1 MGGSGVGLG
10 AGVSEGERVSVGGS
24 EVAIGGNGSK
34 VGDGMGVS
42 VISTQ
47 IFTRRVG
54 VIVGGGLSADEP
66 VGMLLVEQ
74 LTEKI
79 RIMLINKIRPDRKF
93 IRYSFIRVVVC
104 ISKKSRS

>member
-10 AGVSEGERVSVGGS
+10 VGVSEGERVSVGGS

-42 VISTQ
+42 AISPQ
-47 IFTRRVG
+47 IFTWKVG
-54 VIVGGGLSADEP
+54 VIVGGRFTADEP
-66 VGMLLVEQ
+66 VGMSLVEQ

-79 RIMLINKIRPDRKF
+79 RIMLINKIRPDWKF
-93 IRYSFIRVVVC
+93 IRYSFIRIVVC
-104 ISKKSRS
+104 LSKKSRS